1 MKHRKLIATFLI
13 VLFPLIFSGCWDKYE
28 IERKVFVSTIGIDVG
43 EDIDKEQKIKDENK
57 EGAYSARNIKK
68 LKITYGFPDISHFS
82 PSQAVIEKD
91 GTITVSTYSMEGAFA
106 EANNKSSRSIYL
118 GHARLILINQEL
130 FKYPDTFREIVDYI
144 RRQSNLNRKIYVVLT
159 DGSVEQFM
167 KAEFDIDK
175 HIQTY
180 ISGILENNQS
190 FESAVEVS
198 LNDFL
203 TSLAEK
209 GNAILPI
216 LKMDRE
222 NKEIKLSGIGVMENY
237 EFKGQLNDAE
247 TTTVEVLRGKAKK
260 VVKVVNLEGHP
271 YDYEIERVRRK
282 IEVSEND
289 GKVNINIYLKLS
301 GAIKEGYKERPLT
314 LEEIDEL
321 ESIFNNTIAEEGT
334 KIMKSIQ
341 QNIGIDIVGIDDY
354 IRKFKPSIW
363 EKFGENWSEV
373 YSNSKINIEVDTNIK
388 TTGVIK

>member
-1 MKHRKLIATFLI
+1 M
-13 VLFPLIFSGCWDKYE
+13 
-28 IERKVFVSTIGIDVG
+28 
-43 EDIDKEQKIKDENK
+43 
-57 EGAYSARNIKK
+57 
-68 LKITYGFPDISHFS
+68 
-82 PSQAVIEKD
+82 
-91 GTITVSTYSMEGAFA
+91 
-106 EANNKSSRSIYL
+106 
-118 GHARLILINQEL
+118 
-130 FKYPDTFREIVDYI
+130 
-144 RRQSNLNRKIYVVLT
+144 
-159 DGSVEQFM
+159 
-167 KAEFDIDK
+167 
-175 HIQTY
+175 
-180 ISGILENNQS
+180 
-190 FESAVEVS
+190 
-198 LNDFL
+198 
-203 TSLAEK
+203 
-209 GNAILPI
+209 
-216 LKMDRE
+216 
-222 NKEIKLSGIGVMENY
+222 
-237 EFKGQLNDAE
+237 
-247 TTTVEVLRGKAKK
+247 LRGKAKK

-388 TTGVIK
+388 TTGCLLYTSLTLMKSLMM